1 MANGIYVSHLVYD
14 QVALKNVFVP
24 NISRHELTDQFL
36 FIDLV
41 PPVEAKIFSNDHD

>member
-24 NISRHELTDQFL
+24 NISRHILTDQFL

-41 PPVEAKIFSNDHD
+41 PPVEAKIF